1 MDRCINFIKEGS
13 QDVRKIPMLILGMSI
28 ISIILLTPKKTW
40 KKLLYSQKVDTQTAV
55 HENP

>member
-1 MDRCINFIKEGS
+1 
-13 QDVRKIPMLILGMSI
+13 MLILGMSI